1 MNLSIILWR
10 FSRYVGVALGVL
22 LLWLA
27 PTVAHAQDGDSA
39 LSVMIEWP
47 NEGET
52 FYAGPSSLLYKVP
65 IKGRV
70 ESETH
75 EPDEIA
81 VQLDVFHGDELIG
94 TLLHDLDE
102 GGGFEFQV
110 TVNPHGSTEQFTIGF
125 YDCGLLCHSE
135 GEMPLRP
142 GHLRLL
148 VTATARD
155 GAEASAT
162 RQVTVDVAQTATVP
176 VDVVL
181 DGEQVAVAD
190 VTVSAAT
197 RVYLWRARF
206 GSGLSDSEGR
216 AEVAVEAL
224 SQAPTEY
231 VFRVE
236 PTVVDG
242 VLYEGLAPET
252 VRLPPGAESAPP
264 ITLAV
269 TSRRGSIAGSLSS
282 AAVVPGGTEV
292 WAIRLPDGAAFRTE
306 INEEGRFQFSDLP
319 VDEYLVTLD
328 HAALLQSGWQSPPHT
343 LDLAQELEAEA
354 TLALAQLPGVPLQGV
369 IRDESGLPLPFAW
382 VDVRD
387 SGATAATTP
396 DDGRFT
402 LGGLQREPTT
412 VTFQAPGH
420 YARAQVVEAQSGE
433 AHSVALVRKPDTR
446 ALAWGQGEVVVPVES
461 EATLEGQTVILEQGW
476 LWGEGGDAPL
486 QLETPVATMA
496 VDEGRF
502 ALEYLPGRHA
512 WFYLF
517 EGAAELRSPSGGE
530 AIALQ
535 GGQMVNL
542 YNGEGLRVVSYEP
555 AVVHALHGRQASP
568 LPVAWEPTM
577 SARVRD
583 GLARLGIGAA
593 QVVTF
598 VTYLLV
604 ILSLLSL
611 PLLPLYLTRRRRR
624 ASQQRS
630 QTEA

>member
-1 MNLSIILWR
+1 MA
-10 FSRYVGVALGVL
+10 FGVL
-22 LLWLA
+22 LLLLLPA
-27 PTVAHAQDGDSA
+27 VAFAQEDDSD
-39 LSVMIEWP
+39 LSVVIEWP

-65 IKGRV
+65 IKGSV
-70 ESETH
+70 ESEMY

-81 VQLDVFHGDELIG
+81 VQLDVYHGEELIG

-102 GGGFEFQV
+102 DGGFEFYV

-125 YDCGLLCHSE
+125 DDCGLLCHSE
-135 GEMPLRP
+135 GEMALRP
-142 GHLRLL
+142 GDLSLL
-148 VTATARD
+148 VTATAPD
-155 GAEASAT
+155 GVEASAS

-181 DGEQVAVAD
+181 DGERVAVSD

-206 GSGLSDSEGR
+206 GSGLSNSEGR
-216 AEVAVEAL
+216 AEVPVEAL

-236 PTVVDG
+236 PSVVDG

-252 VRLPPGAESAPP
+252 VRLPPGAESVPP

-269 TSRRGSIAGSLSS
+269 TSRRGSIEGHFASAG
-282 AAVVPGGTEV
+282 AVPRESDV
-292 WAIRLPDGAAFRTE
+292 WAIRLPEGAAFRTTVD
-306 INEEGRFQFSDLP
+306 EEGRFHFDRLP

-343 LDLAQELEAEA
+343 VDLTEDLDAEVA
-354 TLALAQLPGVPLQGV
+354 LALAQLPGVPLQGV
-369 IRDESGLPLPFAW
+369 IRDESGLPLPFGWA
-382 VDVRD
+382 DAPE
-387 SGATAATTP
+387 GAATAATTP
-396 DDGRFT
+396 DDGQFT
-402 LGGLQREPTT
+402 LGGLRREPTT
-412 VTFQAPGH
+412 VVFQAPGH
-420 YARAQVVEAQSGE
+420 YAQAQVVEAQSGGIY
-433 AHSVALVRKPDTR
+433 SVELVRKPDTR
-446 ALAWGQGEVVVPVES
+446 ALAWGRGEVVIPAES
-461 EATLEGQTVILEQGW
+461 EATLREHIVTLEEGW
-476 LWGEGGDAPL
+476 LWGQGGEAPL
-486 QLETPVATMA
+486 VVETPAGSISL
-496 VDEGRF
+496 ERGRF

-517 EGAAELRSPSGGE
+517 EGRAEWTPVSGGE
-530 AIALQ
+530 GVTVA
-535 GGQMVNL
+535 GGQMINL
-542 YNGEGLRVVSYEP
+542 QNGEGLTATSYEP
-555 AVVHALHGRQASP
+555 AVAHALHGREAPP
-568 LPVAWEPTM
+568 LPVTWEPTL

-593 QVVTF
+593 QLVTF
-598 VTYLLV
+598 VTYLSV

-611 PLLPLYLTRRRRR
+611 PLLPLYLIRRRQR
-624 ASQQRS
+624 AAKQRS